1 MVGLA
6 VSGEPQTV
14 PGGFLL
20 PKPQESLNLVSLF
33 HFPEESLP
41 LAHFTSLQKKAGGYR
56 LHTIGRERQRT
67 ELRVAGLR
75 AQKAAVLL
83 QGELSGYRARTSGTE

>member
-56 LHTIGRERQRT
+56 LHTIGREWQRT